1 MSDEDDLE
9 PVVFTASLMCA
20 DCDALFEAQSAATDH
35 GLCPICGG
43 SLLEI
48 AGSWSTGEPQPDTTR
63 GTHIIVVS
71 PPAGEEPPLVVRACR
86 HRSPDVWTYALD
98 PLAVKAHG
106 FSDAEVMSKLVAAA
120 RVSVRDVLTETRASQ
135 PRRHLAMRLSLADTQ
150 GRLEEVL
157 TDALVLDDER
167 TERLQRD
174 YEEESRDR
182 A

>member
-1 MSDEDDLE
+1 M
-9 PVVFTASLMCA
+9 
-20 DCDALFEAQSAATDH
+20 
-35 GLCPICGG
+35 
-43 SLLEI
+43 
-48 AGSWSTGEPQPDTTR
+48 
-63 GTHIIVVS
+63 
-71 PPAGEEPPLVVRACR
+71 VRAYR

-98 PLAVKAHG
+98 PLAVTAHG
-106 FSDAEVMSKLVAAA
+106 FSDAEAMSKLVAAV

-135 PRRHLAMRLSLADTQ
+135 PRRDLAMRLSLADTQ

-174 YEEESRDR
+174 YEEESRDP